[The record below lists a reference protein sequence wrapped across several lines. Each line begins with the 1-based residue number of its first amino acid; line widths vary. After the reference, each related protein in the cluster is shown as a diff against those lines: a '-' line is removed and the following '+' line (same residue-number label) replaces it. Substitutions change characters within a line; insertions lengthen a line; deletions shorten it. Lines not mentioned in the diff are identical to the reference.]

1 MERIGELE
9 FYTLDEVKDEFIGAK
24 GTKERTDF
32 DKSVDDAVNAYYVGE
47 AIKKAR
53 QNQNLTQEQ
62 LGEKIGVKRS
72 QISKMEHGQCL
83 TFLSLSRVFRALGVE
98 TASLDLGH
106 IGRVPLWGCD

>member
-9 FYTLDEVKDEFIGAK
+9 FYTLDELKDEFIGEK
-24 GTKERTDF
+24 GSEARNNF
-32 DKSVDDAVNAYYVGE
+32 DKSVDDAVNAFFVGE

-53 QNQNLTQEQ
+53 QNQKLTQEQ
-62 LGEKIGVKRS
+62 LGEKIGVKRA

-98 TASLDLGH
+98 SATLDLGH
-106 IGRVPLWGCD
+106 IGKVPLWGNE